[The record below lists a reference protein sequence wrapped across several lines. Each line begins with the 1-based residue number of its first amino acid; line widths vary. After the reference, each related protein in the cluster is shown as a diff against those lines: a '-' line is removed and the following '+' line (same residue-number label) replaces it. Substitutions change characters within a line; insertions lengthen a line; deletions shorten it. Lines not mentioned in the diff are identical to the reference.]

1 MTDSIERQFYAHTRD
16 GEPPENWQF
25 LEDHLRQTAETAR
38 LFANAF
44 DAGDWAYLAGL
55 WHDMGKYS
63 QDFQQ
68 LLIDSQVDDT
78 TAKKHN
84 RRVNHSTA
92 GALHAVERFGMAGRI
107 FAYLIAGHHAGM
119 PDWTA
124 DESGNAAL
132 SIRLKDTA
140 FLEAIRSAIPNDIM
154 NHLLPKQRPAKGTD
168 PALWIRMLF
177 SCLVD
182 ADFLDTEAFMDPDKT
197 KWRGEYARIGDLLPL
212 FTSYMDE
219 KSGNASHTPVNQLR
233 TKILGWCREA
243 AKGSPGAYTLTVP
256 TGGGKTL
263 SSMAFALHHA
273 VRREKRRIIYVI
285 PYTSIIEQT
294 ADQFR
299 QIFGD
304 AVIEHHSNFDGDSD
318 DSDDYNRGRLACEN
332 WDAPLIVTTSVQ
344 FFESLFAN
352 RSSRCRKLH
361 NIANSIVI
369 LDEVQLLPP
378 EFLKPILHAL
388 NQLRTHFGVTLLLMT
403 ATQPAFHPQPAVR
416 FDGLPN
422 TVEIIPDPDELHKK
436 LKRTEIK
443 IPQTLLE
450 SREWQEIAEELQE
463 HDTILCIVNSRKD
476 CRTLW
481 EMMPEGTYHL
491 SALMCGAHR
500 SQRIA
505 AIKERLKDGKPIRVI
520 STQLVEAGVD
530 LDFPV
535 VYRAIA
541 GLDSIA
547 QAAGR
552 CNREGRLSMGK
563 VVVFSP
569 PGEPPVGHL
578 RQAAQIGRRMLHE
591 GAADPLTPAQFNKF
605 FEELYWLQGD
615 RLDAKDILSDL
626 QADGNF
632 QFSFRTAAGKFQI
645 IDDACQA
652 PVLVQY
658 GEGAKFIALL
668 EKRGPE
674 RWLMRK
680 LQRYTINIPRYLH
693 DRLKTDGGIREVY
706 PGIYVQGHTALYH
719 QDLGFCPDRSAIYRP
734 DDLIC

>member
-1 MTDSIERQFYAHTRD
+1 MAEPFYAHTKD
-16 GEPPENWQF
+16 NEPPDRWQ
-25 LEDHLRQTAETAR
+25 LLADHLRQTAKKAR
-38 LFANAF
+38 SFAATF
-44 DAGDWAYLAGL
+44 GAEDWAYLAGL
-55 WHDMGKYS
+55 WHDLGKYS

-78 TAKKHN
+78 LAKRRKQ
-84 RRVNHSTA
+84 RVNHSTA
-92 GALHAVERFGMAGRI
+92 GALHAVERLGIAGRI

-132 SIRLKDTA
+132 SIRLQDTA

-154 NHLLPKQRPAKGTD
+154 NQFLPKQRPPKGID
-168 PALWIRMLF
+168 PALWMRMLF

-182 ADFLDTEAFMDPDKT
+182 ADFLDTETYMEPDKA
-197 KWRGEYARIGDLLPL
+197 KLRGEYATIGELLTL

-219 KSGNASHTPVNQLR
+219 KSGNTRHTPVNQLR

-243 AKGSPGAYTLTVP
+243 ANGSPGAYTLTVP

-263 SSMAFALHHA
+263 SSMAFALRHA
-273 VRREKRRIIYVI
+273 VRYNKHRIIYVI

-352 RSSRCRKLH
+352 RTSRCRKLH
-361 NIANSIVI
+361 NIANSVVI

-388 NQLRTHFGVTLLLMT
+388 NQLRAHFGVTLLLMT
-403 ATQPAFHPQPAVR
+403 ATQPAFHPQPTVR

-422 TVEIIPDPDELHKK
+422 TVEIIPDPDELHQK

-450 SREWQEIAEELQE
+450 SREWPDIAEELQE
-463 HDTILCIVNSRKD
+463 HETILCIVNSRKD

-500 SQRIA
+500 SQLIA

-552 CNREGRLSMGK
+552 CNREGRLSMGR

-569 PGEPPVGHL
+569 PGEPPMGHL
-578 RQAAQIGRRMLHE
+578 RQAAQIGRRMLH
-591 GAADPLTPAQFNKF
+591 ADAGDLLSPAQFNKF

-668 EKRGPE
+668 EKMGLE

-693 DRLKTDGGIREVY
+693 DRLKMDGGIREVY

-719 QDLGFCPDRSAIYRP
+719 EDLGFCPDRSAIYRP

>member
-1 MTDSIERQFYAHTRD
+1 MDDLMRRKYYGHTRD
-16 GEPPENWQF
+16 GEPPENWQL

-38 LFANAF
+38 SFAGAF
-44 DAGDWAYLAGL
+44 DSGDWAYLVGL
-55 WHDMGKYS
+55 WHDLGKYS
-63 QDFQQ
+63 YDFQQ
-68 LLIDSQVDDT
+68 MLIDSQVDN
-78 TAKKHN
+78 TATKKHN

-92 GALHAVERFGMAGRI
+92 GALHAVERFGIAGRI

-132 SIRLKDTA
+132 SIRLQDTA
-140 FLEAIRSAIPNDIM
+140 FLEAISSAIPNDIM
-154 NHLLPKQRPAKGTD
+154 NQLLPKQRPPKGID

-182 ADFLDTEAFMDPDKT
+182 ADFLDTEAYMDPGNAKR
-197 KWRGEYARIGDLLPL
+197 RGDYAKIGDLLTL
-212 FTSYMDE
+212 FTNYMDE
-219 KSGNASHTPVNQLR
+219 KTGNASHTPVNQLR
-233 TKILGWCREA
+233 TKIFGWCREA

-273 VRREKRRIIYVI
+273 VRHNKRRIIYVI

-304 AVIEHHSNFDGDSD
+304 NVIEHHSNFDSD
-318 DSDDYNRGRLACEN
+318 AEDSDDYNRGRLACEN

-352 RSSRCRKLH
+352 RTSRCRKLH

-388 NQLRTHFGVTLLLMT
+388 NQLRTHFGVTLMLMT
-403 ATQPAFHPQPAVR
+403 ATQPAFHPQPTVR

-443 IPQTLLE
+443 IPRTLLE
-450 SREWQEIAEELQE
+450 PWEWQEIAEELQQ

-481 EMMPEGTYHL
+481 EMMPEGTCHL

-500 SQRIA
+500 SLLIA
-505 AIKERLKDGKPIRVI
+505 AIKTRLKDGKPIRVI

-552 CNREGRLSMGK
+552 CNREGRLSMGR
-563 VVVFSP
+563 VIVFSP

-578 RQAAQIGRRMLHE
+578 RQAAQIGRRMLQA
-591 GAADPLTPAQFNKF
+591 GADDPLNPAQFNKF

-658 GEGAKFIALL
+658 DEGAKFIALL
-668 EKRGPE
+668 EKMGPE

-680 LQRYTINIPRYLH
+680 LQRYTINIQRYLH

-719 QDLGFCPDRSAIYRP
+719 QDLGFCPDRSAIYKP
-734 DDLIC
+734 EDLIC